1 MGARELR
8 SDTPK
13 SQEYYGW
20 TIRNRSYL
28 YSLSLSSRGRVFL
41 ASRTHQDAASSQF
54 CHPA

>member
-20 TIRNRSYL
+20 TIRNLSYL
-28 YSLSLSSRGRVFL
+28 YGLSLSSRGRFFL
-41 ASRTHQDAASSQF
+41 ASRTHQDAASSKF